1 MSGDDTKS
9 KYQIS
14 KRTRKRITPAGKK
27 VSKAVVYVCRETLQE
42 IRISV
47 DEIKQTGIITFLTK
61 SGKEIR
67 RVLVFTWYP
76 QGIWTVKI
84 EKNKKAPHIYSNTI
98 LKAEN
103 VDKVILDRIVK
114 MSKGKKW
121 YSYLYKFESKFQT
134 DRPVDCLMAS
144 VLNKEIKIKVNY
156 QQFPAGEE
164 GGKISL
170 IPLSDDYFKMLS
182 NQYVAYV
189 FLLMLEHFAGIQ
201 IDERLAIGGIS
212 KKEYDK
218 LVKLKSKD
226 PNLTVQT
233 IARVV
238 ARAANEFTVTFGK
251 TAEKEF
257 TCFILMTEAILYQRK
272 RKNQFALANQLEIA
286 NGYLRLP
293 DGRLISQSGIKLRGE
308 STLLLYDKYGNAISA
323 FIGYMDIN
331 YRSVD
336 LEKVPVI
343 QIKVGESLAAQFLKV
358 LEQTFA
364 YPNREMYIFLADVG
378 DFYKYLPEEILRLYG
393 GEIKKKFMAMLP
405 YALGFFVVMAVIMGT
420 AGYMA
425 KKGNPYA
432 MAVIVM
438 AKAMGWIMNVDFA
451 LGRIAPQLAI
461 AGRHYGMMEKINR
474 RSPKE
479 KGKIVLTKLSL
490 HHLKVGTKALIEAM
504 AEIAVF
510 GIFVAGGKLGEVAGV
525 KMAKYIRKIRS
536 EARIE
541 IHIKNDVVTEVKS
554 IRGQKQ
560 IDVETRPL
568 NSSIS
573 TSKFSKVGNKP
584 KRVYNDVPP
593 AEESG
598 WTLGKRERPVSRFR
612 RVVKAL
618 EWKNYKTTDPK
629 GRAATSPEVTG
640 MPKEHLNI
648 AIKCAREQDVI
659 ALFRITNYRGV
670 QHALNGHPPKP
681 KNLIAMNT
689 DSVTGKVTALNY
701 KQRKIAMEA
710 GNYIL
715 TADGYAYNRLLPQK
729 ILLGAN
735 GKPLRF
741 DMQAKGQYGELTNRP
756 GQVIEPK
763 SGKAYVGDYDLQD
776 VIPIHSQGSNIA
788 GVPSKVTGDVQSP
801 HVTTF
806 IRLFNHAL
814 NAMKR
819 IVHGADA
826 QFMQYKTFRTQ
837 AFKGDAIGI
846 LPDGR
851 VVYFTNKDLIRFY
864 KDIGRSRLTLP
875 EGTKLQPY
883 KKN

>member
-1 MSGDDTKS
+1 
-9 KYQIS
+9 
-14 KRTRKRITPAGKK
+14 
-27 VSKAVVYVCRETLQE
+27 
-42 IRISV
+42 
-47 DEIKQTGIITFLTK
+47 
-61 SGKEIR
+61 
-67 RVLVFTWYP
+67 
-76 QGIWTVKI
+76 
-84 EKNKKAPHIYSNTI
+84 
-98 LKAEN
+98 
-103 VDKVILDRIVK
+103 
-114 MSKGKKW
+114 
-121 YSYLYKFESKFQT
+121 
-134 DRPVDCLMAS
+134 
-144 VLNKEIKIKVNY
+144 
-156 QQFPAGEE
+156 
-164 GGKISL
+164 
-170 IPLSDDYFKMLS
+170 
-182 NQYVAYV
+182 
-189 FLLMLEHFAGIQ
+189 MLEHFAGIQ
-201 IDERLAIGGIS
+201 IDERLAVGGIS

-218 LVKLKSKD
+218 LVKLKSKN
-226 PNLTVQT
+226 PNLSVQT

-238 ARAANEFTVTFGK
+238 ARAAYEFSVTFGNS
-251 TAEKEF
+251 ASKEF
-257 TCFILMTEAILYQRK
+257 TYLTLMTEAILYQRK
-272 RKNQFALANQLEIA
+272 RKNQFALANQLEIT

-293 DGRLISQSGIKLRGE
+293 DGKLISQPGIKLRGE
-308 STLLLYDKYGNAISA
+308 STLLLYDKYGNAIQA
-323 FIGYMDIN
+323 FVGYMDIN

-336 LEKVPVI
+336 LEKIPLI
-343 QIKVGESLAAQFLKV
+343 QIKVGESAATQLLKV

-364 YPNREMYIFLADVG
+364 YPNREIYIFLADVG
-378 DFYKYLPEEILRLYG
+378 DFYRYLPEEIYRLYG
-393 GEIKKKFMAMLP
+393 GEIQKKVMAMLP
-405 YALGFFVVMAVIMGT
+405 FAIGFFVVLAV
-420 AGYMA
+420 AGAMA
-425 KKGNPYA
+425 KRGNPYA
-432 MAVIVM
+432 IAVIAM
-438 AKAMGWIMNVDFA
+438 AKAMGWIMNIDLA
-451 LGRIAPQLAI
+451 LCKIAPQLAI

-479 KGKIVLTKLSL
+479 KGKLVLTKLSL
-490 HHLKVGTKALIEAM
+490 YHLEVGTRALIEAI
-504 AEIAVF
+504 AEIAAL
-510 GIFVAGGKLGEVAGV
+510 GIFMAGGKLGEVAGV
-525 KMAKYIRKIRS
+525 KMAKYIRKVRS

-541 IHIKNDVVTEVKS
+541 IHIKNDVVTKVRS
-554 IRGQKQ
+554 IKGQKQ
-560 IDVETRPL
+560 IEVETRPL
-568 NSSIS
+568 NSSIN

-584 KRVYNDVPP
+584 KRVYNDAPP

-659 ALFRITNYRGV
+659 ALFRTTNYRGV

-763 SGKAYVGDYDLQD
+763 SGKAYIGDYDLQD
-776 VIPIHSQGSNIA
+776 VIPIHSQGSNLA
-788 GVPSKVTGDVQSP
+788 AVPSKVTGDVQSP

-826 QFMQYKTFRTQ
+826 QFMQYKEFRTQ
-837 AFKGDAIGI
+837 AFKGDVIGI

-883 KKN
+883 KKD